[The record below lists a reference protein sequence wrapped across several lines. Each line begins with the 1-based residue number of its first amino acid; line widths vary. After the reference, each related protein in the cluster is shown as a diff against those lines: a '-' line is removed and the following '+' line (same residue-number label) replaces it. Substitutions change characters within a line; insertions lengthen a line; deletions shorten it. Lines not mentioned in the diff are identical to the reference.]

1 MEAPS
6 PDTSAEAHQ
15 AQLAAYRRMGPAART
30 EVVFRLNELARKAAE
45 AGIRSRHPAYSDA
58 QVRLALARLRLGD
71 ELTRAVWP
79 AEPLV
84 DP

>member
-1 MEAPS
+1 MAAPS
-6 PDTSAEAHQ
+6 PDTSARAHE
-15 AQLAAYRRMGPAART
+15 AQLAAYRRMGAAGRT
-30 EVVFRLNELARKAAE
+30 EVVFRLNELARQAAE
-45 AGIRSRHPAYSDA
+45 AGIRSRHPGYSDA

-79 AEPLV
+79 DEPLV

>member
-1 MEAPS
+1 M
-6 PDTSAEAHQ
+6 AEAEDTTREAHE
-15 AQLAAYRRMGPAART
+15 AQLAAYRRMGGAGRAAI
-30 EVVFRLNELARKAAE
+30 VFRLNELARKAAE
-45 AGIRSRHPAYSDA
+45 SGIRDRHPGYSDE

-79 AEPLV
+79 DAPLV